1 MKEAPV
7 LFLGGD
13 RPKCH
18 YKKRLTVDGHCT
30 FFKKITC
37 IIMPR
42 PLLVHV
48 VFTTCF
54 SYSQLTSAATVNMKP
69 RKIFEDLI
77 ER

>member
-13 RPKCH
+13 RPKFLI
-18 YKKRLTVDGHCT
+18 KRLTVDEYST
-30 FFKKITC
+30 FFKKITS

-42 PLLVHV
+42 PLIVYV
-48 VFTTCF
+48 VYTTCF
-54 SYSQLTSAATVNMKP
+54 TYSQLTSAARVNMKP
-69 RKIFEDLI
+69 RKIFEDQI